1 MTTIADLRTQAEAAW
16 QQMWIDPDR
25 VTITF
30 IRGAVFACRKLSQS
44 FHLQL
49 TAKPGTGKTTLL
61 SGFESIP
68 WAYTVDSYSPHTLFS
83 GQMHGNTVNPNASLA
98 IKLQNENKSCLINN
112 DFSVVMN
119 NRKIRDTVLGDMR
132 SVIDG
137 RRSDQKGVGSTLNE
151 GGVLFTDKNGKI
163 AFISALT
170 PTSLTGWDRDGY
182 QRSMGERSLVWR
194 MEERTADY
202 DPMEILNRSTDE
214 NMTKVKESEKALCLK
229 LQEEL
234 LPSEERNQ
242 DFAHFCKYAADFL
255 AKARTPVIRDSKT
268 HKSESVGDTEDSTR
282 VFKMIVELANG
293 YVISSGLEYDH
304 KEVRS
309 VISKLCF
316 DSIPEDRS
324 WVLKHLNNSPEWISL
339 PDLMN
344 QSKFS
349 HRAIRNAAENLEL
362 IGLVEFKKSS
372 PYMIKA
378 SSECWTHFN
387 KLNY

>member
-151 GGVLFTDKNGKI
+151 GGVLFTDKNG
-163 AFISALT
+163 
-170 PTSLTGWDRDGY
+170 
-182 QRSMGERSLVWR
+182 
-194 MEERTADY
+194 
-202 DPMEILNRSTDE
+202 
-214 NMTKVKESEKALCLK
+214 
-229 LQEEL
+229 
-234 LPSEERNQ
+234 
-242 DFAHFCKYAADFL
+242 
-255 AKARTPVIRDSKT
+255 
-268 HKSESVGDTEDSTR
+268 
-282 VFKMIVELANG
+282 
-293 YVISSGLEYDH
+293 
-304 KEVRS
+304 
-309 VISKLCF
+309 
-316 DSIPEDRS
+316 
-324 WVLKHLNNSPEWISL
+324 
-339 PDLMN
+339 
-344 QSKFS
+344 
-349 HRAIRNAAENLEL
+349 
-362 IGLVEFKKSS
+362 
-372 PYMIKA
+372 
-378 SSECWTHFN
+378 
-387 KLNY
+387 